1 MRPSEDRYEVEE
13 DAAPLDLL
21 VALFE
26 ARGWPCE
33 STATEMSGEIQ
44 GSWTKY
50 QLRGIWR
57 PEDMVLQILCLPDI
71 RIAKDKLTPAYELVS
86 MINEQM
92 WLGQFEIWSNGGVLL
107 YRNATILGDDGM
119 LSLGQAQAL
128 VEIAVDECDRFYP
141 AFQFVLWGGRYFPQP
156 AFEIAL
162 KGVWRIPTPVVPGEF
177 LALEE
182 VRRPL
187 RHFWRPFW
195 LRFTYVTSVLVKKY

>member
-86 MINEQM
+86 LINEQM
-92 WLGQFEIWSNGGVLL
+92 WLGHFEIWSNGGVLL

-141 AFQFVLWGGRYFPQP
+141 AFQFVLWGGR
-156 AFEIAL
+156 
-162 KGVWRIPTPVVPGEF
+162 TPSE
-177 LALEE
+177 ALEAAMVDAVGE
-182 VRRPL
+182 A
-187 RHFWRPFW
+187 
-195 LRFTYVTSVLVKKY
+195 

>member
-92 WLGQFEIWSNGGVLL
+92 WLGHFDIWKEEGVVLFRHGLL
-107 YRNATILGDDGM
+107 LGTGDASPEQCEM
-119 LSLGQAQAL
+119 LLSLAIEAC
-128 VEIAVDECDRFYP
+128 ERYYP
-141 AFQFVLWGGRYFPQP
+141 AFQFVLWAGQS
-156 AFEIAL
+156 AEDAMAACMFETQGSA
-162 KGVWRIPTPVVPGEF
+162 
-177 LALEE
+177 
-182 VRRPL
+182 
-187 RHFWRPFW
+187 
-195 LRFTYVTSVLVKKY
+195 